1 MNTLM
6 KSLGALILLIGV
18 GILTIP
24 VITDT
29 PNNAILMGGLIT
41 IICGFLL
48 HIFLNKK
55 FE

>member
-6 KSLGALILLIGV
+6 KSLGAFILLIGV

-24 VITDT
+24 AFTDIRSNT
-29 PNNAILMGGLIT
+29 ILGVGLLLVVV
-41 IICGFLL
+41 GFLL

>member
-6 KSLGALILLIGV
+6 KSLGAFILLIGV
-18 GILTIP
+18 GILLIP
-24 VITDT
+24 VLKQTHGNIY
-29 PNNAILMGGLIT
+29 LLGGLAT
-41 IICGFLL
+41 VIIGFLL

>member
-18 GILTIP
+18 GVLTIP
-24 VITDT
+24 VITDS
-29 PNNAILMGGLIT
+29 PNNTFLLVGLIT
-41 IICGFLL
+41 IVFGFLL

>member
-24 VITDT
+24 VITET
-29 PNNAILMGGLIT
+29 PNNALLGSGLAIVVV
-41 IICGFLL
+41 GFLL
-48 HIFLNKK
+48 HIFLNRK

>member
-18 GILTIP
+18 GILTVP

-29 PNNAILMGGLIT
+29 PNNAVLLVGLIT
-41 IICGFLL
+41 IISGFLL

>member
-6 KSLGALILLIGV
+6 KSLGALILFAGV

-24 VITDT
+24 AFTDT
-29 PNNAILMGGLIT
+29 RSNTILGAGLLAIVL
-41 IICGFLL
+41 GFLL

>member
-18 GILTIP
+18 GVLTIP
-24 VITDT
+24 MITDT
-29 PNNAILMGGLIT
+29 PNNTILMIGLVT
-41 IICGFLL
+41 VVCGFLL

>member
-6 KSLGALILLIGV
+6 KSLGVLILLIGV

-24 VITDT
+24 AFTDIRD
-29 PNNAILMGGLIT
+29 NMILLVGLIVVVL
-41 IICGFLL
+41 GAFM
-48 HIFLNKK
+48 HIFLNRR